1 MHPTSVVPCR
11 TLLYAFSHVRNHT
24 TIHVGCGTHELEP
37 LNGHTQTLFRN
48 LVEIHIQG
56 FCTGNSMLPVVKCVN
71 ESHLAFR
78 MVANVMVERLRFHD
92 CRGLQYEGS
101 KDTVSY
107 YSMHF
112 YRCSNVTVRD
122 VELILTAHNNGTG
135 GIRCSIPLKSV
146 HLSNIYILQVNGWGN
161 AISIAILPHTSMYH
175 TTVSIT
181 SVGILRQGYSPPRPI
196 MPPSDNYGI
205 LIEVYEGT
213 HVVSVS
219 NVVILDSGA
228 YYSSAG
234 GVSVRLLHRA
244 TKNNIKLNHI
254 SVVSGWQAQLDS
266 TYKPISQVLHYCDN
280 NSTLI
285 SEEPTEHTVANSTI
299 SAGIQLQMKS
309 SNYLSGKSLIM
320 VEHSLVSHCRI
331 WSGFATNVSL
341 KLWHWSYEHILNH
354 TYSQILNTVVTP
366 PTRRVGLEITF
377 AEGEALNK
385 VLVLKSVFAYN
396 RGKFGGGICV
406 SFSHQSYKNTVY
418 ITQAMVAFNWAQS
431 GGGVSV
437 ECKHSTYNVVHLEY
451 GHIIGNQAMK
461 YGAGMFLMLQAAYN
475 EFTIIYTNIA
485 YNILLQSNIQ
495 GGMGGG
501 LHVGI
506 LTDEID
512 FSNKV
517 RVSLVAFFH
526 NQAVRGTGGGLSMLH
541 YGSDR
546 SNLRYSANVKSR
558 KYHFQ
563 VIGCTFA
570 NNTAAYGQAIAMEAP
585 PIYGKRFDNAIQ
597 FIATTI
603 QYSQRDLL
611 QIQKTRWQEVLM
623 EDNEEVPVA
632 WHLEELEMLQNL
644 HRGYDPDEEVQIMA
658 SGQGLVYMTA
668 IKVQVTQYFFV
679 ACGGSSQGMVAVD
692 AEIDIRRGTD
702 FRVLDCVASHGGGL
716 ALLGESHIRVSENV
730 HLEFGN
736 NHAFNRGG
744 AIYANFVQLQA
755 NLFSC
760 FLQYNTFPVLAK
772 DWRHVNI
779 TFINNWAGVEGKSI
793 YVTDIKTCL
802 QSRLTIG
809 FEEYSSRNNTKSHVF
824 ALSPPFCFIPAGCAS
839 TCEQVTKE
847 SHCITHG
854 EVVSGPS
861 QVEGSSSMLRQTK
874 TFIPGKETTPLFG
887 TVSDDIGNVVSSVFT
902 VQVTPQN
909 SSIKVN
915 PFSKFTSDFRVILH
929 GTPLNQTSILMTNS
943 SELQEAATLI
953 LQSVDNSNLLI
964 LVDIEMQCCPPG
976 YIFTDEDDLGTCI
989 CAANGVQGILECKQD
1004 TFQAVLEKDHWAGY
1018 LQSDSTTL
1026 HSCNG
1031 LKFFTAPCPPGY
1043 CSQSVQRLPQNHSK
1057 ELLEDLLCAPNKRR
1071 GVLCG
1076 ECMEGHSMPAN
1087 LNGLNPLCTKCD
1099 GALSKAGIIVWIV
1112 SEWLPMLVL
1121 LVFMLVFNVD
1131 LISGKLNSFLLF
1143 AQLLSFS
1150 NIRGEVEIGIW
1161 GYSWFVKIHRFLYGI
1176 WNLEFFG
1183 ILLPPYCFTPTASLS
1198 TLQMMLLNYS
1208 IGLFPLTVT
1217 IIFVVLDRSAEKW
1230 ICCHPVDRCLRRLR
1244 KWKTKVSKEMSYDR
1258 ALADFV
1264 ILGFTRFIVTSAYIL
1279 VKQTITAYDGTT
1291 ESRVWWQGS
1300 THYGSADHIGILIP
1314 AIIIVVTFVL
1324 LPSFLLLTLPLF
1336 PQIVGRLIFYSK
1348 IKCVKK
1354 FQFIPTFCSNVYT
1367 DRWVYH
1373 FVNVL
1378 QGCYKDRFRCFASFF
1393 LFYRIV
1399 QLSAVIFTPREED
1412 ALFIQL
1418 LTALIFL
1425 LLIAGCQPYKE
1436 KLLNTVDVAIIADY
1450 ALILLLSMHKSK
1462 ETTPLP
1468 YKQACSVIQLV
1479 LSYLPLIYLAGL
1491 VIRKVWVKYPPSQC
1505 RKQNNLD
1512 SSLNES
1518 LLVEDPRQGLGG
1530 LINITELRAGLPQDH
1545 VTTTANED
1553 LTDSQQMM
1561 EEGASTDM

>member
-24 TIHVGCGTHELEP
+24 TIRVGCGTHELEP
-37 LNGHTQTLFRN
+37 LNSHTQTLFRN

-56 FCTGNSMLPVVKCVN
+56 FCTGDSMLPVIKCVN

-78 MVANVMVERLRFHD
+78 GVANVTVERLRFHD
-92 CRGLQYEGS
+92 CRGFQYEGS

-107 YSMHF
+107 SSMHF
-112 YRCSNVTVRD
+112 YMCSNVTVRD
-122 VELILTAHNNGTG
+122 VELILTAHNKGTG

-175 TTVSIT
+175 TTVFIT

-205 LIEVYEGT
+205 LIEVYTESHT
-213 HVVSVS
+213 VSVS

-228 YYSSAG
+228 YYSSTG

-254 SVVSGWQAQLDS
+254 SVVSGWQMERDS
-266 TYKPISQVLHYCDN
+266 AYKPISQVLHYCDN

-285 SEEPTEHTVANSTI
+285 SEEPTEHTVANSAI
-299 SAGIQLQMKS
+299 SAGIQLQVKTTTFEDK
-309 SNYLSGKSLIM
+309 NTIM
-320 VEHSLVSHCRI
+320 VKHSLVSHCRI
-331 WSGFATNVSL
+331 WPEFATNVSL
-341 KLWHWSYEHILNH
+341 KLWYWSYEHILNH
-354 TYSQILNTVVTP
+354 TYSQTLNTVVTP
-366 PTRRVGLEITF
+366 PPRRVGLEITF
-377 AEGEALNK
+377 AEAAFQNE
-385 VLVLKSVFAYN
+385 VSIVKSVFAYN

-406 SFSHQSYKNTVY
+406 SFPHRSHQNTVN

-431 GGGVSV
+431 GGGVSIQCQYKSSFN
-437 ECKHSTYNVVHLEY
+437 EVHFEY
-451 GHIIGNQAMK
+451 GHIISNQAMK
-461 YGAGMFLMLQAAYN
+461 YGAGMLFMFQEGAAAN
-475 EFTIIYTNIA
+475 DITIICTNIA
-485 YNILLQSNIQ
+485 YNILLQSDIQ
-495 GGMGGG
+495 GRMGGG
-501 LHVGI
+501 LHVEFS
-506 LTDEID
+506 TDHTSGHNQVI
-512 FSNKV
+512 
-517 RVSLVAFFH
+517 VSLAAFFH
-526 NQAVRGTGGGLSMLH
+526 NQAVGATGGGLSMLH
-541 YGSDR
+541 YGTVHITLPDQ
-546 SNLRYSANVKSR
+546 YSL
-558 KYHFQ
+558 Q
-563 VIGCTFA
+563 VIRCTFVS
-570 NNTAAYGQAIAMEAP
+570 NTAVYGQDIAMEGL
-585 PIYGKRFDNAIQ
+585 PIHRKSFYKGIQ
-597 FIATTI
+597 FVATTI
-603 QYSQRDLL
+603 QHRNHDLL
-611 QIQKTRWQEVLM
+611 QTQTQWQEVFERNNPKRLA
-623 EDNEEVPVA
+623 A
-632 WHLEELEMLQNL
+632 WHLEELEMLQKL
-644 HRGYDPDEEVQIMA
+644 RRGYDPNEEVQIVA
-658 SGQGLVYMTA
+658 TGHCLVYMSSIT
-668 IKVQVTQYFFV
+668 VQIARHFFV
-679 ACGGSSQGMVAVD
+679 GCGGSSQGIVAVD
-692 AEIDIRRGTD
+692 SEIDVQARSD

-716 ALLGESHIRVSENV
+716 ALLGDSYLRVTLMV
-730 HLEFGN
+730 QMEFDN

-755 NLFSC
+755 NSFSC
-760 FLQYNTFPVLAK
+760 FLQYPPFLVLPK
-772 DWRHVNI
+772 DWWDMNI
-779 TFINNWAGVEGKSI
+779 TFTNNWARVEGNSI

-802 QSRLTIG
+802 QSRLSSK
-809 FEEYSSRNNTKSHVF
+809 FKDYSSRNNTDSHIF
-824 ALSPPFCFIPAGCAS
+824 ASSPFCFIPAGCAS

-847 SHCITHG
+847 SHCSTHG

-861 QVEGSSSMLRQTK
+861 QVQGSSSTLCQTK

-887 TVSDDIGNVVSSVFT
+887 TVSDDIGNNVSSVFT

-929 GTPLNQTSILMTNS
+929 GTPLNQTSVLMTNS
-943 SELQEAATLI
+943 SGVQKRATLI

-976 YIFTDEDDLGTCI
+976 YIFTDEDGLGTCI

-1018 LQSDSTTL
+1018 LQSDSATL

-1043 CSQSVQRLPQNHSK
+1043 CSHSVQRLPQNHSQ

-1076 ECMEGHSMPAN
+1076 ECMEGHSMPVN

-1099 GALSKAGIIVWIV
+1099 GALSKAGVIVWIV

-1161 GYSWFVKIHRFLYGI
+1161 GFSWFVKLHRFLYGI

-1264 ILGFTRFIVTSAYIL
+1264 ILGFTRFMVTSAYIL
-1279 VKQTITAYDGTT
+1279 VKQSITAYDGAT

-1393 LFYRIV
+1393 LFYRII

-1436 KLLNTVDVAIIADY
+1436 KLLNTVDVAIMADY

-1553 LTDSQQMM
+1553 LTDSQQMT